1 MEIDIPNVNLP
12 RVVIIGGG
20 FGGIQL
26 IKRLHRHFQVVLIDK
41 NNYHTFQ
48 PLLYQVATAGI
59 EPDSIVFP
67 LRKLFKGYKHF
78 HFRMATAT
86 AIRESEQILETSI
99 GELHYDY
106 LVISTGSDTNYFGME
121 ELKQHSM
128 PMKSISEALD
138 LRSCILQ
145 NFEKALLTG
154 DLKERRKL
162 MTYVIAGAG
171 PTGVELAGALGEL
184 KNHVL
189 PKDYPEL
196 DFRNMQIHLVEGS
209 ERVLSAMD
217 EKSSS
222 EAERFLEK
230 LDVHVW
236 KKVRVTGYDGSTVTT
251 NTEEQFDTA
260 TMIWATGVKG
270 NVLKGIPED
279 AVRRDKRIVVDSF
292 NRVKGMENVFAI
304 GDVACMIADKT
315 PQGHPMVAQV
325 AMQMGQRLGSNL
337 KQLAEKRP
345 MQEFTYNDRGSMATV
360 GRNKAVA
367 EIGRW
372 KTQGF
377 RAWVIWMF
385 IHLMSL
391 VGFRNRVVVFFNW
404 LISYMNYDRGMRLII
419 RPFQPEHKNGD
430 T

>member
-26 IKRLHRHFQVVLIDK
+26 IKRIHRHFQIVLIDK
-41 NNYHTFQ
+41 NNFHTFQ

-86 AIRESEQILETSI
+86 AIRAEERILETSI
-99 GELHYDY
+99 GDLPYDY
-106 LVISTGSDTNYFGME
+106 LVIGTGSDTNYFGME
-121 ELKQHSM
+121 TLQQHSM
-128 PMKSISEALD
+128 PMKSVSEALD

-154 DLKERRKL
+154 DLKERRRL

-196 DFRNMQIHLVEGS
+196 DFQNMQIHLVEGAS
-209 ERVLSAMD
+209 RVLSVMD

-222 EAERFLEK
+222 EAERFLGK

-236 KKVRVTGYDGSTVTT
+236 KKIRVTGYDGTTVTT
-251 NTEEQFDTA
+251 NTDERFESA
-260 TMIWATGVKG
+260 TLIWATGVKG
-270 NVLKGIPED
+270 NVLNGIPAES
-279 AVRRDKRIVVDSF
+279 VRRDKRIIVDEF
-292 NRVKGMENVFAI
+292 NRVKNMEHVFAI
-304 GDVACMIADKT
+304 GDAACMISEKT
-315 PQGHPMVAQV
+315 PEGHPMVAQV
-325 AMQMGQRLGSNL
+325 AMQMGQRLGKNL
-337 KQLAEKRP
+337 KKLVALRP
-345 MQEFTYNDRGSMATV
+345 MEEFVYNDRGSMATV

-367 EIGRW
+367 EIGKW

-404 LISYMNYDRGMRLII
+404 LISYINYDRGMRLII
-419 RPFQPEHKNGD
+419 RPFEKDGHIK
-430 T
+430 

>member
-26 IKRLHRHFQVVLIDK
+26 IKRIHRHFQIVLIDK
-41 NNYHTFQ
+41 NNFHTFQ

-86 AIRESEQILETSI
+86 AIRAEERILETSI
-99 GELHYDY
+99 GDLSYDY
-106 LVISTGSDTNYFGME
+106 LVIGTGSDTNYFGME
-121 ELKQHSM
+121 MLQQHSM
-128 PMKSISEALD
+128 PMKSVSEALD

-154 DLKERRKL
+154 DLKERRRL

-196 DFRNMQIHLVEGS
+196 DFQNMQIHLVEGAS
-209 ERVLSAMD
+209 RVLSVMD

-222 EAERFLEK
+222 EAERFLGK

-236 KKVRVTGYDGSTVTT
+236 KKIRVTGYDGTTVTT
-251 NTEEQFDTA
+251 NTDERFESA
-260 TMIWATGVKG
+260 TLIWATGVKG
-270 NVLKGIPED
+270 NVLNGIPAES
-279 AVRRDKRIVVDSF
+279 VRRDKRIIVDEF
-292 NRVKGMENVFAI
+292 NRVKNMEHVFAI
-304 GDVACMIADKT
+304 GDAACMISEKT
-315 PQGHPMVAQV
+315 PEGHPMVAQV
-325 AMQMGQRLGSNL
+325 AMQMGQRLGKNL
-337 KQLAEKRP
+337 KKLTALRP
-345 MQEFTYNDRGSMATV
+345 MEEFVYNDRGSMATV

-367 EIGRW
+367 EIGKW

-404 LISYMNYDRGMRLII
+404 LISYINYDRGMRLII
-419 RPFQPEHKNGD
+419 RPFEKDGHTK
-430 T
+430 